1 VSLLSNLGGGCLT
14 GADGPDRFVS
24 NNNAVPVGD
33 GASDGIELSLK
44 DIICS
49 SSFSLLESLSN
60 ADNRLKIGS
69 LGLGDLLSNDLVSL
83 TEKLSSLRVTDEG
96 PLESEVDNLLSTDL
110 TSESSISAS
119 ADVLSA
125 NEDIRVEHSLSGGDV
140 EGDRGNDNLDAF
152 LIELHSVEG
161 VGANGANE
169 ID

>member
-1 VSLLSNLGGGCLT
+1 MKQTALS
-14 GADGPDRFVS
+14 
-24 NNNAVPVGD
+24 AVP
-33 GASDGIELSLK
+33 
-44 DIICS
+44 
-49 SSFSLLESLSN
+49 LLFACLAN

-83 TEKLSSLRVTDEG
+83 TEKLSSLGVTDEG
-96 PLESEVDNLLSTDL
+96 PLESKVDNLLSTDL

-140 EGDRGNDNLDAF
+140 EGDRGNDNLDAI